1 MSTRCPPAIPAKR
14 IVNRLSWPLT
24 VAQWAQALASRELTS
39 RELIERC
46 LAGIAQPDG
55 EGSRTYLKIHA
66 SAALARADRYDEAR
80 RSGALVPRFAGIP
93 ISVKDL
99 FDLEGDVTTAGSLV
113 LKDAAP
119 ATRDAEA
126 VSRLKAAGFIVMG
139 RTNMTEFAYSGL
151 GLNPHYGT
159 PLNPWDRASQRI
171 SGGSSSGGA
180 VSVTDAMA
188 VAALGTD
195 TGGSCRIPAA
205 FCGIVGFKP
214 TAHRVPAQGTFPL
227 SRTLDSIGTLANSV
241 ACCAILDAVLSGDS
255 ADCTPLELK
264 SLRLGVLNSYVTEDM
279 RADVAAAYSRA
290 LKRIATT
297 GVSLVDFSLPEL
309 QELPAINS
317 KGGFAAVESYALH
330 RDLIATRASGYDP
343 RVLSRIL
350 RGREQSEDDEREL
363 HRRRAALIE
372 RVQPRLQ
379 AFDAWLMP
387 SVPITAPRLA
397 EFDTDSTYALLNAL
411 VLRNPSVVN
420 FLDGCAVSVPCQNI
434 GEAPVGLTVAGLRG
448 ADRKTLAV
456 AAAIEACL
464 A

>member
-1 MSTRCPPAIPAKR
+1 MQS
-14 IVNRLSWPLT
+14 
-24 VAQWAQALASRELTS
+24 LASRELTS
-39 RELIERC
+39 RQLIESC
-46 LAGIAQPDG
+46 LASIERPDG
-55 EGSRTYLKIHA
+55 EGSRAYLKTHA
-66 SAALARADRYDEAR
+66 SAACASADRYDEAR
-80 RSGALVPRFAGIP
+80 RAGAPVPRYAGIP

-99 FDLEGDVTTAGSLV
+99 FDLEGDVTTAGSRV
-113 LKDAAP
+113 LKNAAP

-159 PLNPWDRASQRI
+159 PLAPWDRTSQRI

-214 TAHRVPAQGTFPL
+214 TAGRVSAQGAFPL

-241 ACCAILDAVLSGDS
+241 ACCAILDAVL
-255 ADCTPLELK
+255 ACEPTDCTPLELK
-264 SLRLGVLNSYVTEDM
+264 KLRLGVLNSYVTEDM
-279 RADVAAAYSRA
+279 QADVAAAYSRA
-290 LKRIATT
+290 LKRIAAT

-309 QELPAINS
+309 QELPDINA

-330 RDLIATRASGYDP
+330 RKLIATHASEYDP

-350 RGREQSEDDEREL
+350 RGREQSEEDVREL
-363 HRRRAALIE
+363 HRRRSALID

-379 AFDAWLMP
+379 ALDAWLMP
-387 SVPITAPRLA
+387 SVPITAPRLS
-397 EFDTDSTYALLNAL
+397 EFDTDTTYARLNAL

-420 FLDGCAVSVPCQNI
+420 FLDGCAISVPCQDI
-434 GEAPVGLTVAGLRG
+434 GEAPVGLTVAGMRG
-448 ADRKTLAV
+448 ADRKILAV
-456 AAAIEACL
+456 AAGVEACL